1 MTDSAKI
8 LSAKLHELTEAPN
21 FTVQVIHNKRVIL
34 KKRVQNFSFA
44 SIRLL
49 PLTAGYASFQN

>member
-34 KKRVQNFSFA
+34 KKRGSSGISGVKW
-44 SIRLL
+44 
-49 PLTAGYASFQN
+49 T